1 MNSVKNK
8 REAKQYKKKTT
19 SHGSSSNSGSAI
31 IKKSDVYADKVY
43 NASTQEFFLLKEL
56 AAGYKNEN
64 LATLLGTTSRTIQN
78 KKNSGEPFDISQT
91 ERLRKLNQLFKEGNE
106 LFGNKEEFNKWLQ
119 KPSYGL
125 DNNIPS
131 ELLKQPGGL
140 DKVMAELNSIKFGD
154 AI

>member
-1 MNSVKNK
+1 MNSIKNK
-8 REAKQYKKKTT
+8 REAKPHKKKTT
-19 SHGSSSNSGSAI
+19 SHSSSSNSGTVI
-31 IKKSDVYADKVY
+31 IKKSNGDAYKAQ
-43 NASTQEFFLLKEL
+43 NASTQEFFLLKEI

-78 KKNSGEPFDISQT
+78 KKNNGEHFDISQT

-106 LFGNKEEFNKWLQ
+106 LFGNKEEFNEWLQ

-140 DKVMAELNSIKFGD
+140 DKVMTELNSIKFGD